1 VMIVCFQLLIT
12 RMVKKWTPVKSILF
26 GVGVTTA
33 GMLLNVLPALFLPD
47 LTQKASLL
55 GLTLPAAGMV
65 LIVSIASM
73 AVGEMMASP
82 RIYEYIGAI
91 APKGQEGLYL
101 GYANLPIAIGSF
113 FGGPLG
119 GRLFERFVSEPAKA
133 GEAVNPAAMWLIITA
148 IGVASML
155 GLAVYDRLLVR
166 SRAQTE
172 PLSAR

>member
-1 VMIVCFQLLIT
+1 VMIVCFQLLII
-12 RMVKKWTPVKSILF
+12 RMVKKWTPVKSILL
-26 GVGVTTA
+26 GVGVTTT

-47 LTQKASLL
+47 LTQKAHLL
-55 GLTLPAAGMV
+55 GLALPAAGMV

-82 RIYEYIGAI
+82 RIYEYVGAI

-119 GRLFERFVSEPAKA
+119 GRLFEHFISEPAKA
-133 GEAVNPAAMWLIITA
+133 GRAINPVAMWLIIA
-148 IGVASML
+148 SIGAVSML
-155 GLAVYDRLLVR
+155 GVTVYDRFLVKTR
-166 SRAQTE
+166 R
-172 PLSAR
+172 